1 MKTEI
6 ENQTEMTESEI
17 FQSEYLVRKF
27 KDFCSRSPQNS
38 NEKSLAY
45 WAGVT
50 PELVGQ

>member
-6 ENQTEMTESEI
+6 ENQTEMTEAQI
-17 FQSEYLVRKF
+17 LQSEYLVRKF
-27 KDFCSRSPQNS
+27 REFCDQSPQNS